1 MPSRLEPD
9 ELARLAMIRH
19 HLHRRTRAWL
29 TSDRRRGL
37 LLLVIPLSPLA
48 SAPSVRAQPVE
59 PARPA
64 PAAALG
70 AALGAVLDEVEAR
83 VQTLRRGAVA
93 GAPPREEVAAARERI
108 AELEAADAEGA
119 AAIARLR
126 AELARSQAEV
136 RWLREELEA
145 SWRWIEELNAV
156 LDEGG
161 AGNRF
166 AREGPSTERSAEA
179 RTAPTGGGE
188 AVYYAATRPVNLRAE
203 PGNGAEVLTVVDAD
217 ELVRRIGR
225 DGGWL
230 RVRYTNRLATDFTG
244 WVHGNFLTSVAAPT
258 RWADRSGSES
268 EP

>member
-1 MPSRLEPD
+1 MPSRPEPGD
-9 ELARLAMIRH
+9 LARRATIRRRP
-19 HLHRRTRAWL
+19 HRRAWARL
-29 TSDRRRGL
+29 TSGLRRG

-59 PARPA
+59 PAKPA
-64 PAAALG
+64 PA

-93 GAPPREEVAAARERI
+93 GAPPREEVAAAGERM
-108 AELEAADAEGA
+108 AELEAANAEGA
-119 AAIARLR
+119 ATIAQLH

-166 AREGPSTERSAEA
+166 TREGPSADRSAEA
-179 RTAPTGGGE
+179 RAILTGEGE
-188 AVYYAATRPVNLRAE
+188 AAYYVATQPVNLRAE
-203 PGNGAEVLTVVDAD
+203 PSNGAEVLTVVGEG

-230 RVRYTNRLATDFTG
+230 RVRYANRLATDFTG
-244 WVHGNFLTSVAAPT
+244 WVHSNFLRSAAAPT
-258 RWADRSGSES
+258 RWADRRGSES